1 LRVIWPIPDPG
12 AAANAA
18 DLLGWQGIKDLEG
31 VSTEF
36 GLQRGRLEVVPG
48 LAQPDGTLRFETG
61 VEPYTDK
68 AGRQRFRGECVQGPL
83 DDPFLYV
90 SWRIR
95 GAPSW
100 IGRRKVQ
107 LKTLTP
113 DVLSTLSEPVTLTT
127 EVDALGHR
135 PAGYVQEWTVV

>member
-1 LRVIWPIPDPG
+1 LRVIWPMPDPG

-68 AGRQRFRGECVQGPL
+68 AGRQRFRGECVQGPP

-100 IGRRKVQ
+100 IGRRR
-107 LKTLTP
+107 
-113 DVLSTLSEPVTLTT
+113 SSSR
-127 EVDALGHR
+127 G
-135 PAGYVQEWTVV
+135 